1 MSNIT
6 LETLNSVNF
15 PDYETL
21 TCKEANGKTGCYCA
35 FWHQKWNSLEEWEK
49 RQKEEPLKNRD
60 MVKAKMH
67 GGFHVGVL
75 VYEENNQNKKLIGW
89 VSLGPLTDFNWTMK
103 RALNLGT
110 KNEDAQKIAGILC
123 FNLAP
128 DYRGKGYQE
137 TILKELIT
145 YAKNQ
150 GWNTLEGYPFD
161 PEAREKHAEKIA
173 WPGYPESF
181 VGAGFIR
188 HEAHWLSQ
196 KDWERSIFRFQL

>member
-1 MSNIT
+1 MKIR
-6 LETLNSVNF
+6 LETLNTQNF
-15 PDYETL
+15 PDYEAL
-21 TCKEANGKTGCYCA
+21 TCKEANGKTGCFCA

-75 VYEENNQNKKLIGW
+75 AYEENKLIGW

-103 RALNLGT
+103 RALKLGEAAHKT
-110 KNEDAQKIAGILC
+110 AGILC

-137 TILKELIT
+137 LLLRELIT
-145 YAKNQ
+145 YAKAQ
-150 GWNTLEGYPFD
+150 AWETLEGYPFD
-161 PEAREKHAEKIA
+161 ESARNLHGDKVA

-181 VGAGFIR
+181 VAAGFKR
-188 HEAHWLSQ
+188 SEAHWLSQ
-196 KDWERSIFRFQL
+196 NEWERSIFTAAL